1 MSLFVQSE
9 NVFRQICTDFG
20 TRSVL
25 LCSALWAGWRVRVTV
40 RGSFALRTLP
50 LWPWPL
56 VPTPPSS
63 LTASST
69 SSWSTVTPSC
79 VSCSSASSSS
89 RSSRA
94 GSEARLCG
102 RGAGVQRPAKSASV
116 ADCSPAI
123 AGVCTHTC
131 RRPRKHERLK
141 THWRKT
147 ELVPA

>member
-116 ADCSPAI
+116 ADCSPGI
-123 AGVCTHTC
+123 AGACTHTPPLLTNM
-131 RRPRKHERLK
+131 RTFEEPF
-141 THWRKT
+141 
-147 ELVPA
+147 

>member
-1 MSLFVQSE
+1 MSVFFERE
-9 NVFRQICTDFG
+9 NVFGQICTAFR

-123 AGVCTHTC
+123 AGLCTHTC
-131 RRPRKHERLK
+131 RPAK
-141 THWRKT
+141 TW
-147 ELVPA
+147 AA